1 MNLIIVDDYQLICK
15 SLELTLSK
23 EKDITVLGTAND
35 GQEAIAL
42 CEKVKPDIVLMDIRM
57 PGVDGIQGT
66 RIIKKEFPH
75 IKIMMLTTFQD
86 KQNIQLA
93 LQAGA
98 EGYLLKTDRITNI
111 AEKLRVLFAGVAVLD
126 GDVLKKLTTPDLPSI
141 DKLTPREKDVLSLV
155 SQGLTNKEISQQLF
169 LSEGTVR
176 NNVSII
182 MDKLEVKNR
191 TQLSVII
198 NNN

>member
-1 MNLIIVDDYQLICK
+1 MNIVIVDDDQLICK

-23 EKDITVLGTAND
+23 EEDITVLGTAND

-42 CEKVKPDIVLMDIRM
+42 CEKTKPDIVLMDIRM
-57 PGVDGIQGT
+57 PGVDGVQAT
-66 RIIKKEFPH
+66 RIIKKELPH

-98 EGYLLKTDRITNI
+98 EGYLLKTDKITNI
-111 AEKLRVLFAGVAVLD
+111 GEKLRILFAGVAVLD

-169 LSEGTVR
+169 LSEGTIR
-176 NNVSII
+176 NIVSII
-182 MDKLEVKNR
+182 MEKLEVKNR
-191 TQLSVII
+191 TQLSVLM
-198 NNN
+198 NKN